1 MSSIR
6 TLRLF
11 VAAARGGSFASAGK
25 SLGLSAAAV
34 GLRMKALEAD
44 LGVALFDRGPRSVV
58 LNRAGRGAL
67 AGAEEVIARYEA
79 LSATAGEGALAG
91 TLVMGALVSAL
102 MGAFADALW
111 AVRRSHPRLDVRLF
125 AGKSR
130 DFAARVAGGELDAAI
145 VVRPPYRLAASL
157 AWTPL
162 YAEPMVMIVPRR
174 PHFALPRAARRI
186 LAEAPFIRFDR
197 DAWTGYLVRRALR
210 QAGVEVRDDME
221 LDSVEAIVELVRGG
235 YGVSIVPQLANVDW
249 SADRA
254 LRIVPL
260 PGVDVAREVGLLER
274 SSHARMPATAAI
286 KACFIGR
293 PVR

>member
-1 MSSIR
+1 MPSIR

-11 VAAARGGSFASAGK
+11 VAAARGGSFAAAGK
-25 SLGLSAAAV
+25 AMGLSAAAV
-34 GLRMKALEAD
+34 GLQMRALESG
-44 LGVALFDRGPRSVV
+44 LGITLFDRGPRSVV
-58 LNRAGRGAL
+58 LNRAGRETL
-67 AGAEEVIARYEA
+67 AGIEDVIARYEA
-79 LSATAGEGALAG
+79 LGAAESDGALSG

-111 AVRRSHPRLDVRLF
+111 AVRRAHPRLDVRLF

-130 DFAARVAGGELDAAI
+130 DFAARVADGELDAAI
-145 VVRPPYRLAASL
+145 VVRAPYRLAASL

-162 YAEPMVMIVPRR
+162 YTEPMVLIVPRQ
-174 PHFALPRAARRI
+174 PHFPLPRGAERI

-210 QAGVEVRDDME
+210 QAGVRVRDDME

-235 YGVSIVPQLANVDW
+235 FGVSIVPRLANVDW
-249 SADRA
+249 AADRA
-254 LRIVPL
+254 LRIVPV

-274 SSHARMPATAAI
+274 ARHARMQATAAI
-286 KACFIGR
+286 KACF
-293 PVR
+293 VNAL